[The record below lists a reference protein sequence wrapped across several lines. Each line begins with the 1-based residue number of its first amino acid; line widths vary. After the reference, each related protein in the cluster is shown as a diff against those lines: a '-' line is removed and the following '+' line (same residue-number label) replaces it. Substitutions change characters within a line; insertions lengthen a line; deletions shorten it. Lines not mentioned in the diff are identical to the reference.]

1 MVKCRRMDYSKSTYQ
16 PEVFEEAIQVYLK
29 KSLDISLVTSSVKQF
44 FHDKLLVS
52 KVIQKGLSFSFF
64 EKIQNLLSF
73 SESDWA
79 EYLNISQKTLQR
91 HKKAKDYIFKP
102 LHSEKILE
110 MVELVNRG
118 EAVFGSSEKFNHWMR
133 SPSIALGSNKPFDLI
148 KDSYGRAL
156 IIEELHRIE
165 HGIFA

>member
-1 MVKCRRMDYSKSTYQ
+1 MAYAESTYQ
-16 PEVFEEAIQVYLK
+16 PEVFEEAMQVYLK
-29 KSLDISLVTSSVKQF
+29 KSLDVRLAPPSIETF

-52 KVIQKGLSFSFF
+52 KVIQKGLTFTFF

-73 SESDWA
+73 DESDWA
-79 EYLNISQKTLQR
+79 DYLNISQKTMQR
-91 HKKAKDYIFKP
+91 HKKANDYTFKP

-110 MVELVNRG
+110 IVELVNRG

-133 SPSIALGSNKPFDLI
+133 SPTMALVGNKPFDLI

-156 IIEELHRIE
+156 ILEELNRIE

>member
-1 MVKCRRMDYSKSTYQ
+1 MNYSISYQ
-16 PEVFEEAIQVYLK
+16 PEVFEEAMQLYLK
-29 KSLDISLVTSSVKQF
+29 KSLDLNLAPSSIEKF

-64 EKIQNLLSF
+64 EKIQNILSF
-73 SESDWA
+73 NESDWA
-79 EYLNISQKTLQR
+79 KYLNISQKTLQR
-91 HKKAKDYIFKP
+91 HKKAKNYTFKS

-110 MVELVNRG
+110 MIELVNRG
-118 EAVFGSSEKFNHWMR
+118 ESVFGSSEKFNLWMH
-133 SPSIALGSNKPFDLI
+133 SPTIALGGKKPFDLI

-156 IIEELHRIE
+156 ILEELNRIE